1 MSKVYVTGMGIVSA
15 LGMGVEQNHEAL
27 QDGKSGIKSAQH
39 LDSQYATQKPF
50 AEVKLSNQNL
60 KEILEIAANKNV
72 SRTDLLAQLAFE
84 EAIENA
90 GLLPHQISSTQSAF
104 ITASTAGG
112 MCHTNELYH
121 DATTVDGSATAYLGQ
136 YSTQSHSKYIAQ
148 KFGIKGIV
156 SVFNTACSSSAN
168 AIMFGARLIKSGRA
182 IRVIVGG
189 VDSLGKFTV
198 NGFNSLGILSSQP
211 CKPFDKNR
219 DGLTLGEGAAYL
231 VLENEE
237 AAKSKFKL
245 AEVSGYGNA
254 NDAFHASAISENATG
269 PTEAMKIALNT
280 ANLKPEDIS
289 FINAHGTGTENN
301 DRSEL
306 KAIQNVFGGFPP
318 FNSTKGYTG
327 HTLGAAGAIEAV
339 YSVLSLLENEI
350 YASLNAEIPIEE
362 FNILPNQHLE
372 KDVDLK
378 HVMSNSFG
386 FAGNCSSLIFSKV

>member
-27 QDGKSGIKSAQH
+27 QNGESGIETAQH
-39 LDSQYATQKPF
+39 LDSQYATKKPF
-50 AEVKLSNQNL
+50 AEVKFANQTL
-60 KEILEIAANKNV
+60 KEILNIPANKSI

-84 EAIENA
+84 EAVENA
-90 GLLPHQISSTQSAF
+90 GLLPHQISSTQTAF

-112 MCHTNELYH
+112 MCHTNELYY
-121 DATTVDGSATAYLGQ
+121 DATTIDGSPSTYLGQ
-136 YSTQSHSKYIAQ
+136 YSAQSHSKYLAR
-148 KFGIKGIV
+148 KFKIKGII

-182 IRVIVGG
+182 TRVIVGG

-198 NGFNSLGILSSQP
+198 NGFNSLGILSNQP
-211 CKPFDKNR
+211 CKPFDRNR

-237 AAKSKFKL
+237 AAKSKSKL

-254 NDAFHASAISENATG
+254 NDAFHASAISEDATG
-269 PTEAMKIALNT
+269 PTEAMKIALAT
-280 ANLKPEDIS
+280 ANLNPEDIS
-289 FINAHGTGTENN
+289 YINAHGTGTENN

-306 KAIQNVFGGFPP
+306 KAFQNVFNGFPP
-318 FNSTKGYTG
+318 FSSTKGYTG

-339 YSVLSLLENEI
+339 YSILNLVKNEI
-350 YASLNAEIPIEE
+350 YTSLNAENPIEE
-362 FNILPNQHLE
+362 FNILPNQNLIT
-372 KDVDLK
+372 DVDLK